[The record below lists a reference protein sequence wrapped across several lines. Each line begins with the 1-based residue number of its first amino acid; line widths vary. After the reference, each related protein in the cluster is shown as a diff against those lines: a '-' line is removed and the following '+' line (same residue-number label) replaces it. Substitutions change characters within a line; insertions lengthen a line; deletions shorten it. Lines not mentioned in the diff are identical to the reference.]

1 MLVVGDGVQFSAW
14 AWAASVG
21 VGMRL
26 LDWDCRGRVF
36 MRDRVFRTAPP
47 ICDTEARV
55 GEGKAAGM
63 IVGDDGT
70 KLAGIES
77 CNADGKR
84 YGIGS
89 NLSRMALKGCMMPA
103 FVASGRWQSGDT
115 SERA

>member
-26 LDWDCRGRVF
+26 LDWDWGRVF
-36 MRDRVFRTAPP
+36 MRDSVFRADPP

-55 GEGKAAGM
+55 GEGEAAGM
-63 IVGDDGT
+63 VMGNSGT

-89 NLSRMALKGCMMPA
+89 NLSRMALKGCIMPA
-103 FVASGRWQSGDT
+103 FVESGRWQTGVM